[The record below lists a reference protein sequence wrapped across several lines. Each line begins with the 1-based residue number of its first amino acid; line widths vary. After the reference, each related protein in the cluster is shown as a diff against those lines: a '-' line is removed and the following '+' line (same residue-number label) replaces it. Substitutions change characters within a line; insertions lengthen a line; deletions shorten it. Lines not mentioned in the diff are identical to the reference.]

1 MAIQSPLIFIAA
13 AKFVPSMMSNVKQG
27 ISAVGGGDLPPDD
40 VLQKIAYA
48 EFGVAAITVL
58 NIMPTLG
65 SFLTA
70 LQFATPIMFL
80 APAFDVS
87 QVSPYYAFILLLH
100 LACAVIHLNNSI
112 SLPSIF
118 RRGLMVAPVAYMG
131 YMKLYGDWKG
141 IERGVLAVSPDTTMP
156 PADALAKMAYVELGG
171 ALLVTLGIFPSLFN
185 KIVALN
191 YATPIILLVMGGN
204 GVEKIKNAPAYQQFL
219 LCFHVAIAIA
229 LWADATYPTPK
240 AEKKKGKQD

>member
-1 MAIQSPLIFIAA
+1 MPAA
-13 AKFVPSMMSNVKQG
+13 ES
-27 ISAVGGGDLPPDD
+27 
-40 VLQKIAYA
+40 
-48 EFGVAAITVL
+48 
-58 NIMPTLG
+58 
-65 SFLTA
+65 
-70 LQFATPIMFL
+70 
-80 APAFDVS
+80 
-87 QVSPYYAFILLLH
+87 
-100 LACAVIHLNNSI
+100 
-112 SLPSIF
+112 
-118 RRGLMVAPVAYMG
+118 
-131 YMKLYGDWKG
+131 
-141 IERGVLAVSPDTTMP
+141 TMP

-229 LWADATYPTPK
+229 LWADATYKSTKSFIK